1 MLLSD
6 LHQTHHELR
15 WLRRGAR
22 AALVLGLALS
32 LFAWWRAAALDRA
45 QADARFEREAQAVQ
59 LEVTQRVQQCMDVLA
74 GFHAM
79 FGVNGTV
86 SRRAFHEHYASLQ
99 AASRYPA
106 LLAVQ
111 YAPWVRDAD
120 KPAFEAQTRADHA
133 LLASGYPDFQIQ
145 PPGRRPHY
153 LPVLYD
159 EPLFSTDTLGF
170 DLAFEPARREVF
182 ERARDSGEAQ
192 ISAPVRLLRPEP
204 DNLGFLIRMPL
215 YRPGAAID
223 TPQARRAAF
232 VGLVSAVVN
241 SRRLMQGAA
250 SRVREANLRWTL
262 RDRDVKAQ
270 ESVALPGVLFN
281 DVATLPDDAGHRSPD
296 DTLSHTLRVGGR
308 TWQLTVSRPH
318 QAPLLSPYPLALLLA
333 GAMTSLGLWW
343 ALRSAATRH
352 GQAIAL
358 GRKLSAQARSS
369 EHQLRSVL
377 DNTVDGIVTLSAQGA
392 VLSVNRAACAIFR
405 HTSEEMVGQSLSTL
419 VPAAASLDQGQQDM
433 EGFLQDQQL
442 SVDGVGRRLSGVRGD
457 YSVFPLDFA
466 VSSMTVEGDI
476 QYIAVL
482 RDLSAQVAAEHAI
495 AEARRQLNEVDEM
508 RRVIVHNAPYAIFV
522 LNPQGVIQAVN
533 PAGEKL
539 VGHRAQELVGR
550 STTQRFFDPELVS
563 ERAHMLAMRLGESVQ
578 QLDVLKHLAQ
588 ESPGL
593 PSEWTLRRADG
604 SFIVT
609 EITVTELSDESG
621 RLSGYLAMAHDV
633 TSRREAEHQLQHMA
647 QHDALTSLPN
657 RNMLQDQLKTS
668 LTLAERGGHHLAMM
682 FLDIDRFKKI
692 NDGLGHHIGD
702 SVLVEVARRLRSA
715 MRTSDIVARL
725 GGDEFVILL
734 PQIAARED
742 GERVAQKVLQLFNEP
757 LRIGAHELR
766 ITPSIGLAIY
776 PEHGTDTITLMRHAD
791 LAMYQAK
798 SNGRN
803 RLQVYSDSMLSP
815 TADTLVLENDLY
827 KALERDEL
835 RLHFQPQFDCATGR
849 IQGAEALVRWEH
861 GGRLVPPSDFIPLA
875 EETGLIVAMGEW
887 VMRRACTMM
896 QRWRSL
902 TGQPLQ
908 VAVNLSAVQLDKQ
921 DIPALVARVLH
932 DTQLPA
938 TALELEITESV
949 VVRESL
955 RAADILSQLR
965 GQGVAI
971 AIDDF
976 GVGYSSFAYLREL
989 PVDRLKLDRSFL
1001 TSVPQSTGD
1010 SRLVAALIAMGHR
1023 LDVRIVAE
1031 GVETPEQASFLVD
1044 HGCDTIQGYYLA
1056 RPMKEAD
1063 FEALLLSQGS
1073 TRPVM
1078 PTSTRGVQAELALSE
1093 PGLADLNAT
1102 DKPVA

>member
-1 MLLSD
+1 M
-6 LHQTHHELR
+6 
-15 WLRRGAR
+15 
-22 AALVLGLALS
+22 
-32 LFAWWRAAALDRA
+32 
-45 QADARFEREAQAVQ
+45 
-59 LEVTQRVQQCMDVLA
+59 
-74 GFHAM
+74 
-79 FGVNGTV
+79 
-86 SRRAFHEHYASLQ
+86 
-99 AASRYPA
+99 
-106 LLAVQ
+106 
-111 YAPWVRDAD
+111 
-120 KPAFEAQTRADHA
+120 
-133 LLASGYPDFQIQ
+133 
-145 PPGRRPHY
+145 
-153 LPVLYD
+153 
-159 EPLFSTDTLGF
+159 
-170 DLAFEPARREVF
+170 
-182 ERARDSGEAQ
+182 
-192 ISAPVRLLRPEP
+192 
-204 DNLGFLIRMPL
+204 
-215 YRPGAAID
+215 
-223 TPQARRAAF
+223 
-232 VGLVSAVVN
+232 
-241 SRRLMQGAA
+241 
-250 SRVREANLRWTL
+250 
-262 RDRDVKAQ
+262 
-270 ESVALPGVLFN
+270 
-281 DVATLPDDAGHRSPD
+281 
-296 DTLSHTLRVGGR
+296 
-308 TWQLTVSRPH
+308 
-318 QAPLLSPYPLALLLA
+318 
-333 GAMTSLGLWW
+333 
-343 ALRSAATRH
+343 RSAASRH

-358 GRKLSAQARSS
+358 ARKLSAQARSS
-369 EHQLRSVL
+369 EHQLRSVM
-377 DNTVDGIVTLSAQGA
+377 DHTVDGIVTLSPSGT
-392 VLSVNRAACAIFR
+392 VLSVNRAACEIFR
-405 HTSEEMVGQSLSTL
+405 HTADEIVHQPLSTL
-419 VPAAASLDQGQQDM
+419 VPAASALDEGRQDM
-433 EGFLQDQQL
+433 AGFLQDQQV

-466 VSSMTVEGDI
+466 ASSMTLDGEVR
-476 QYIAVL
+476 YVAVL
-482 RDLSAQVAAEHAI
+482 RDLSAQVAAEQAI
-495 AEARRQLNEVDEM
+495 SEARRQLNEVDEM

-539 VGHRAQELVGR
+539 VGYKAQELVGR

-563 ERAHMLAMRLGESVQ
+563 ERAHMLAMRLGEPVQ
-578 QLDVLKHLAQ
+578 QFDVLKHLAQ

-609 EITVTELSDESG
+609 EITVTELGDENG
-621 RLSGYLAMAHDV
+621 RLTGYLAMAHDV

-647 QHDALTSLPN
+647 QHDALTALPN

-682 FLDIDRFKKI
+682 FIDIDRFKKI

-734 PQIAARED
+734 PQIAERED
-742 GERVAQKVLQLFNEP
+742 GELVAHKVLQLFNEP

-835 RLHFQPQFDCATGR
+835 RLHFQPQFDCVTGR

-875 EETGLIVAMGEW
+875 EETGLIVPMGEW
-887 VMRRACTMM
+887 VMRRACSMM
-896 QRWRSL
+896 QRWRAL

-921 DIPALVARVLH
+921 DVPALVARVLR
-932 DTQLPA
+932 DTHLPP

-965 GQGVAI
+965 DQGVAI

-1001 TSVPQSTGD
+1001 TSVPQSPGD

-1023 LDVRIVAE
+1023 LEVQIVAE
-1031 GVETPEQASFLVD
+1031 GVETPEQAAFLVD
-1044 HGCDTIQGYYLA
+1044 HGCDTIQGYYMG

-1063 FEALLLSQGS
+1063 FEALLLSQGAA
-1073 TRPVM
+1073 RPAM
-1078 PTSTRGVQAELALSE
+1078 PKPAHGTQTELALSVPDGSQP
-1093 PGLADLNAT
+1093 PGA
-1102 DKPVA
+1102 